1 MVIPEGMEDMVP
13 LIMATSLTRILVV
26 VDTMDGVVAMAG
38 VAITAG
44 ATDTDTTDTNLP
56 KICAQM
62 EK

>member
-1 MVIPEGMEDMVP
+1 MVIPEGMEDMAP

-26 VDTMDGVVAMAG
+26 VDTMDG

>member
-1 MVIPEGMEDMVP
+1 MVIPEGMEDMAP

-26 VDTMDGVVAMAG
+26 VDTMDGV
-38 VAITAG
+38 AITAG
-44 ATDTDTTDTNLP
+44 ATDTTDTNLP